1 MALSDEQLV
10 GLETKYGKIGVIEF
24 SGHTL
29 VFKKPDRVMV
39 RDYRRKLTSPDEKMD
54 AADQLAQACIVA
66 FDGELDPNKARMV
79 FTMSFLNDYP
89 MFTNTAKY
97 IQVFNVLLGL
107 VETQDVTDMGKGC
120 SIRGI
125 PPQTSPQA

>member
-1 MALSDEQLV
+1 MTTTEEQLV
-10 GLETKYGKIGVIEF
+10 TLETKY
-24 SGHTL
+24 GHTL

-39 RDYRRKLTSPDEKMD
+39 RDYRRKLTSADERMD
-54 AADQLAQACIVA
+54 AADQLAQATIVA
-66 FDGELDPNKARMV
+66 FDDEMDANKARMM

-107 VETQDVTDMGKGC
+107 VETQDATELGKGC
-120 SIRGI
+120 SVRSTR
-125 PPQTSPQA
+125 QASTPQA